1 VKSVF
6 AGRVEAVVL
15 DAPLLFES
23 NLHWLCDFS
32 LVVTCSDEARQL
44 QRCVLR
50 DGLTLDQARSRLQRQ
65 VPAREP

>member
-1 VKSVF
+1 
-6 AGRVEAVVL
+6 VEGAVVL

-23 NLHWLCDFS
+23 NLHWLCDCS
-32 LVVTCSDEARQL
+32 LVVACSDEAQQL

-65 VPAREP
+65 VPGREP